1 MNPRLCTAAAGI
13 VILLFGLAGLLAPQ
27 RVMGVLGFVTLNA
40 SAAAATLGEVR
51 AVYGGLFT
59 VMGAYALFAALNPGV
74 RRESIL
80 LLALLWLGAA
90 AGRIFGVSVDGNPGL
105 FGWLALAV
113 EVAIG
118 GALVAAATSARA
130 AS

>member
-1 MNPRLCTAAAGI
+1 
-13 VILLFGLAGLLAPQ
+13 
-27 RVMGVLGFVTLNA
+27 
-40 SAAAATLGEVR
+40 
-51 AVYGGLFT
+51 
-59 VMGAYALFAALNPGV
+59 V